1 MANYRRVAR
10 RKAEKYGINPRYF
23 SRQINQESHFT
34 PHISSSAGAQ
44 GIAQIMPGTAAAWH
58 VNPNHPREALD
69 AAAKHMAGYLHQ
81 FHGSWSKA
89 LTAYNAG
96 PAAVGGPLP
105 KETQNYIRTI
115 LRGGPDRNQ
124 APAGGASRGG
134 GSRKVTETT
143 QSLQLGTHNQLDAA
157 AFKRAQA
164 GYVLGRTLGHSS
176 ALKSG
181 LFDTGQN
188 PLFASGLLSTTAPAR
203 QDFTRQVLT
212 SKVKTNRRQVTVP
225 GGNAGSGDTGN
236 SVNRMLKVAE
246 AWDRAKVHY
255 AWGGGHGGSPAKPGT
270 PVDCSGY
277 VSAILGVT
285 PRVSGQFAA
294 SFGRP
299 GRGKTVTVWAN
310 SGHVLIQ
317 IGHRWFATS
326 HSNPGG
332 GAGEISRPAP
342 GYLSAFTPR
351 HPHGL

>member
-105 KETQNYIRTI
+105 GETQNYIRTI

-124 APAGGASRGG
+124 AAAGGASRGG
-134 GSRKVTETT
+134 GSRKVTQTT

-188 PLFASGLLSTTAPAR
+188 PLFASGLLSTTA
-203 QDFTRQVLT
+203 
-212 SKVKTNRRQVTVP
+212 
-225 GGNAGSGDTGN
+225 
-236 SVNRMLKVAE
+236 
-246 AWDRAKVHY
+246 
-255 AWGGGHGGSPAKPGT
+255 

-351 HPHGL
+351 HPKGL